1 MDKYSTALNKTESE
15 SKKNDNRMYLW
26 QNAGQNEDCSNLT
39 VARDLSISV
48 MTIFEIDSI
57 EMKEGFIY

>member
-1 MDKYSTALNKTESE
+1 MENYHNEINKAGNETDKKGKNKFF
-15 SKKNDNRMYLW
+15 W
-26 QNAGQNEDCSNLT
+26 QNAKKDEDCSNLT
-39 VARDLSISV
+39 IARDLNISV